1 MADVKLVQVVVV
13 TPERAVL
20 DETVA
25 SVVLPMFDGELGVLP
40 GRAPLTGRLGP
51 GELRLP
57 GDGPG
62 RRYFVD
68 GGFVQVSPSPAGHT
82 VVTVLT
88 PKAISGR
95 VTPGHRGGR
104 RRDRGDRN
112 AGRDSDR
119 TGREVPGAGASPWP
133 GPGGG
138 KEFVTRVSRASSR
151 SGGRGRARSPGDS
164 P

>member
-1 MADVKLVQVVVV
+1 MADMKLVQVVVV

-20 DETVA
+20 DETVP

-57 GDGPG
+57 GDGPN

-88 PKAISGR
+88 PKAVAVETLTATAGADAVVEANAMPVTTPIEREIRFRAQERARGLAR
-95 VTPGHRGGR
+95 VTAKTKVG
-104 RRDRGDRN
+104 
-112 AGRDSDR
+112 
-119 TGREVPGAGASPWP
+119 V
-133 GPGGG
+133 
-138 KEFVTRVSRASSR
+138 
-151 SGGRGRARSPGDS
+151 
-164 P
+164 